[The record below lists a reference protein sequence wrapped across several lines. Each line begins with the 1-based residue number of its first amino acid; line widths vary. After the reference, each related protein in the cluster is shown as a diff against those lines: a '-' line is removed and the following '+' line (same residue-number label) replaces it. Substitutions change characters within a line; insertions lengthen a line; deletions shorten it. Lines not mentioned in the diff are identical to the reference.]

1 MTEPIGTGG
10 LVDTETAL
18 RREVDVLTQRFPQLE
33 RDELERYVQETYAEL
48 KRDAEVEA
56 HLFALTRA
64 RVTEKAGNGSAQQRF
79 GASPSRRDTDGDA
92 PRSTA
97 AEEIRASLF
106 RGRGPNGGA

>member
-56 HLFALTRA
+56 HLIALTRA
-64 RVTEKAGNGSAQQRF
+64 RVTEKLRERGV
-79 GASPSRRDTDGDA
+79 DIHVHTDDA
-92 PRSTA
+92 
-97 AEEIRASLF
+97 E
-106 RGRGPNGGA
+106 